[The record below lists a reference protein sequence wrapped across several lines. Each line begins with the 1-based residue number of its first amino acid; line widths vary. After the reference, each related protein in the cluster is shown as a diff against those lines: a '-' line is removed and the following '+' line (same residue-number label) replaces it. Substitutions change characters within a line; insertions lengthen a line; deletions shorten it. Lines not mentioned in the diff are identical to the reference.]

1 MRQVG
6 AGKASESEPVMKCR
20 NALDDIETGQR
31 GLPGM
36 SLGATCLLPR
46 WCPALSGRDRARSG
60 RWCGTWE
67 PATRYGSTVQVGLF
81 SHPVDKSEIPKRQ
94 NPQGAE

>member
-20 NALDDIETGQR
+20 NSLDDIKTGQR
-31 GLPGM
+31 GLARDEPG
-36 SLGATCLLPR
+36 GD
-46 WCPALSGRDRARSG
+46 LSTAQVVSGMKLARARSG
-60 RWCGTWE
+60 LWCGTWE
-67 PATRYGSTVQVGLF
+67 PATRYGRPFTWPPG
-81 SHPVDKSEIPKRQ
+81 HPVGDSENPKRQ

>member
-1 MRQVG
+1 VRQVG

-31 GLPGM
+31 GLARDEPG
-36 SLGATCLLPR
+36 GYLPT
-46 WCPALSGRDRARSG
+46 AQVVSGMKLARARSG
-60 RWCGTWE
+60 LWCGTWE
-67 PATRYGSTVQVGLF
+67 PATRYDSTVHLGLF
-81 SHPVDKSEIPKRQ
+81 SHPVDESETPKRQ

>member
-1 MRQVG
+1 VRQVG
-6 AGKASESEPVMKCR
+6 AGKTSESEPVMKCR
-20 NALDDIETGQR
+20 NALDDIETGPR
-31 GLPGM
+31 GLVRDEPG
-36 SLGATCLLPR
+36 GYLPT
-46 WCPALSGRDRARSG
+46 AQVVSGIELARARSG
-60 RWCGTWE
+60 LWYGTWE